1 MLQRPTEGVLWRGRY
16 LSSALRLMTRVKS
29 ISTTQALVVSTFFA
43 GFGGGVVFPILP
55 TLGAVLG
62 ISPLLVGLILSANR
76 FTRIVANAPAGA
88 LVDRFGTRTPL
99 VIGLFIEG
107 VATLGYVAA
116 LQFSPAAAWFLG
128 ARVIWGIGSALVFAT
143 AYTIASDVSE
153 SGSRGTNMG
162 IVRGGMTFGFPAG
175 LVAGGIVSELASI
188 PVAFGLA
195 AGLAL
200 TAGGLAYA
208 TVPETHVSVQRPRI
222 KPWAIDASPAVLTV
236 GLVNFG
242 VFFAYFGVLFATL
255 VLFLDAHGIGIA
267 GLDARGSSGVLMAVT
282 VLSGSVCM
290 FGGGKVSDVLERRV
304 PILVGFLSVF
314 LVGFL
319 VLASVRGLAGAL
331 AACVL
336 IGAGYGGTSGP
347 MLALLADVTP
357 DERMGRAM
365 GTNNVLGD
373 LGGGLGPLVSL
384 PLVQTVGFPT
394 LYAACAGVP
403 LLAGGILLGGIYLQT
418 GTINPGTD
426 AAAVASADD

>member
-1 MLQRPTEGVLWRGRY
+1 
-16 LSSALRLMTRVKS
+16 MTRVKS

-88 LVDRFGTRTPL
+88 LVDRLGTRTPL
-99 VIGLFIEG
+99 VVGLFIEG

-255 VLFLDAHGIGIA
+255 VLLLDAQGIGIT
-267 GLDARGSSGVLMAVT
+267 GLNARGTSGVLMAVT
-282 VLSGSVCM
+282 VVSGSVCM

-319 VLASVRGLAGAL
+319 VLASVHELAGAL
-331 AACVL
+331 AACLL

-384 PLVQTVGFPT
+384 PLVQMIGFPT

-403 LLAGGILLGGIYLQT
+403 LLAGGILLGGVYLQT
-418 GTINPGTD
+418 GTINPRTD

>member
-1 MLQRPTEGVLWRGRY
+1 
-16 LSSALRLMTRVKS
+16 
-29 ISTTQALVVSTFFA
+29 
-43 GFGGGVVFPILP
+43 
-55 TLGAVLG
+55 
-62 ISPLLVGLILSANR
+62 
-76 FTRIVANAPAGA
+76 
-88 LVDRFGTRTPL
+88 
-99 VIGLFIEG
+99 
-107 VATLGYVAA
+107 
-116 LQFSPAAAWFLG
+116 
-128 ARVIWGIGSALVFAT
+128 
-143 AYTIASDVSE
+143 
-153 SGSRGTNMG
+153 
-162 IVRGGMTFGFPAG
+162 
-175 LVAGGIVSELASI
+175 
-188 PVAFGLA
+188 
-195 AGLAL
+195 
-200 TAGGLAYA
+200 
-208 TVPETHVSVQRPRI
+208 VSVQRPRI
-222 KPWAIDASPAVLTV
+222 KPWAIDTSPAVLTV

-267 GLDARGSSGVLMAVT
+267 GLNARGTSGVLMAVT
-282 VLSGSVCM
+282 VVSGSVCM

-319 VLASVRGLAGAL
+319 VLASVHEL
-331 AACVL
+331 AACLL

-384 PLVQTVGFPT
+384 PLVQMIGFPT

-403 LLAGGILLGGIYLQT
+403 LLAGGILLGGVYLQT
-418 GTINPGTD
+418 GTINPETD